1 MTIFKR
7 RSMLNYLVISLLIC
21 MTILT
26 TLFIYSSIGLKNR
39 VTVQTVQR
47 AEFTSDL
54 IARAAVDL
62 MTHARNEQSYFRV
75 LAYGNMI
82 GVDEIAIFGV
92 DGNEIFGA
100 RGPGTDGSSPRTIGP
115 EESAVFKRS
124 VGTMNTTGFFSW
136 DDKNYTQYVPL
147 YASSGC
153 EECEALDE
161 DFIGVLKIK
170 LATTDDFALLVFIQR
185 LIWTLG
191 FVAVL
196 PLGALLVAG
205 AIIREKSKL
214 YGQLKTSNLSLM
226 DTYDTL
232 SETRGYLQR
241 ILDNSRVI
249 IVTTDIEG
257 NIVEFNKE
265 AETLLEYPK
274 EEVVGL
280 DIFTLYNE
288 PDEKV
293 CVIKEAR
300 AAGKEIWSSRN
311 REVVMKSKMGRKIYI
326 SLTLS
331 TMVDDKGKMIG
342 TVGIG
347 KDISEQKMLR
357 FKLMQ
362 SEKLAGIGT
371 LASGIAHEINN
382 PLAGILGM
390 AEAIKDEEDADLIES
405 YANDIVEYAINAS
418 NIVKELSAYSRSAKH
433 EGNSTVELSSIVE
446 NSIKMA
452 KHSASFTRI
461 ELVQELEPDCLVI
474 ANSGELQQVFVNLI
488 INAIHAMGESPG
500 TLSLE
505 CVRVGEFARIVIG
518 DTGGG
523 IGEEELSQIFD
534 PFFTTKPVGV
544 GTGLGLF
551 VVYRIVTKYGGTID
565 VTSVE
570 GEGTSFTIKFP
581 LSTGQADAL
590 VI

>member
-1 MTIFKR
+1 
-7 RSMLNYLVISLLIC
+7 MLNYLVVSLLIC
-21 MTILT
+21 MTVLT
-26 TLFIYSSIGLKNR
+26 TLFIYSSIGLKSR

-62 MTHARNEQSYFRV
+62 MTHAQDEQSYLRV

-82 GVDEIAIFGV
+82 GVDEVAIFGV
-92 DGNEIFGA
+92 DGKEIFGA
-100 RGPGTDGSSPRTIGP
+100 GVTDTDGRSPSPRIIGG
-115 EESAVFKRS
+115 EESEVFKRTLGS
-124 VGTMNTTGFFSW
+124 RNPTGFFSW
-136 DDKNYTQYVPL
+136 DDKDYTQYVPL
-147 YASSGC
+147 YTETGAVSD
-153 EECEALDE
+153 EE
-161 DFIGVLKIK
+161 FIGVLKIK
-170 LATTDDFALLVFIQR
+170 LATTEDFALLVFIQR

-249 IVTTDIEG
+249 IVTTDIESH
-257 NIVEFNKE
+257 IVEFNKE

-311 REVVMKSKMGRKIYI
+311 REVVMKSKTGRKLYV

-347 KDISEQKMLR
+347 KDITEQKMLR

-405 YANDIVEYAINAS
+405 YANDIVEYAVNAS

-433 EGNSTVELSSIVE
+433 EGNSTVELSSILE

-452 KHSASFTRI
+452 KHSATFTKI

-488 INAIHAMGESPG
+488 INAIHAMGERSG
-500 TLSLE
+500 TLTLE
-505 CVRVGEFARIVIG
+505 CSRVGEFGRVVIR
-518 DTGGG
+518 DTGAG
-523 IGEEELSQIFD
+523 IAEEELSQIFD
-534 PFFTTKPVGV
+534 PFYTTKPVGV

-565 VTSVE
+565 VNSVE
-570 GEGTSFTIKFP
+570 GQGTSFIIKFP